1 LAKAASRAGCVIAS
15 LEFVSSSFRKPR
27 SGYPESITT
36 IVSEI
41 RSASELGAAAAVIMD
56 SGFALSRA
64 PE

>member
-1 LAKAASRAGCVIAS
+1 M
-15 LEFVSSSFRKPR
+15 SFRKPR

-64 PE
+64 E